1 MRYVEKGG
9 IETYT
14 SSMSWKT
21 VVGIIVII
29 MVVFGISKLLGHL
42 GDRRESS
49 TSYLE
54 ETVKTTKKVRQLKE
68 ERSELIRNQEK
79 TLLDQE

>member
-1 MRYVEKGG
+1 
-9 IETYT
+9 
-14 SSMSWKT
+14 MSWKT
-21 VVGIIVII
+21 VVGIIFII

-42 GDRRESS
+42 SDRRESS

>member
-1 MRYVEKGG
+1 
-9 IETYT
+9 
-14 SSMSWKT
+14 
-21 VVGIIVII
+21 

-42 GDRRESS
+42 SDRRESS

-79 TLLDQE
+79 TLLDIIDSLTQVPVLYY